1 MKVLIIGAGFGGLNA
16 AKGLAH
22 KSGVEVTILD
32 RHNYH
37 LFQPLLYQVATA
49 GLNPA
54 DIASPIRAQF
64 RNVPNIEVRL
74 EEVTA
79 IDRANKKVTTTQS
92 ELSYDLLIVATGAKN
107 FYFGH
112 PEWAKL
118 APGLKGLEDAT
129 EIRRRLFLAYENAEK
144 CNDEKERERYMTFV
158 LIGAGPT
165 GVELAGAFAEIAH
178 QVLEKDFRHISSKQ
192 SKVILIEAGP
202 RILPS
207 FKPSISARAQRDLEK
222 LGVSV
227 MTNTRVVDIEEDAVI
242 LENGRIETRTIA
254 WSAGVTPSPLAK
266 TLNVELD
273 RRNRVPVNKAMALES
288 DSSVLVLG
296 DLAAFP
302 DGDGTLPGVASVAIQ
317 QGRFVKHIVK
327 ADLEKKPR
335 PEFKY
340 LDKGQMA
347 TIGRRLAVV
356 QVGNIAFGG
365 TIAWLAW
372 LFVHLYYLIGI
383 RNRLMVFIQW
393 AWSYVTFRKGARL
406 ITPPRYSED
415 N

>member
-1 MKVLIIGAGFGGLNA
+1 MKVVIIGAGFGGLNA

-22 KSGVEVTILD
+22 KRGVEVTILD

-64 RNVPNIEVRL
+64 RDVPNVEVRL
-74 EEVTA
+74 EEVTS
-79 IDRANKKVTTTQS
+79 IDRANKKVITTQS

-144 CNDEKERERYMTFV
+144 CTDEKERERFMTFV

-178 QVLEKDFRHISSKQ
+178 KVLGKDFRHIKPQ
-192 SKVILIEAGP
+192 ESKVILIEAGP

-207 FKPSISARAQRDLEK
+207 FKESISKRAKKDLEEM
-222 LGVSV
+222 GVTV
-227 MTNTRVVDIEEDAVI
+227 MTNSKVLDIK
-242 LENGRIETRTIA
+242 EN
-254 WSAGVTPSPLAK
+254 
-266 TLNVELD
+266 
-273 RRNRVPVNKAMALES
+273 
-288 DSSVLVLG
+288 
-296 DLAAFP
+296 
-302 DGDGTLPGVASVAIQ
+302 Q
-317 QGRFVKHIVK
+317 
-327 ADLEKKPR
+327 
-335 PEFKY
+335 
-340 LDKGQMA
+340 
-347 TIGRRLAVV
+347 
-356 QVGNIAFGG
+356 
-365 TIAWLAW
+365 
-372 LFVHLYYLIGI
+372 
-383 RNRLMVFIQW
+383 
-393 AWSYVTFRKGARL
+393 
-406 ITPPRYSED
+406 
-415 N
+415 